1 MRLIAYVTEHG
12 FIAKITMPPAFL
24 YVIKYVHN
32 SNHLNQMRLIL
43 ESQQKVTNSKITS
56 SKIKINECITKYQK

>member
-1 MRLIAYVTEHG
+1 MRLIAYVNEHG
-12 FIAKITMPPAFL
+12 FIAKITMPPA

-43 ESQQKVTNSKITS
+43 KSQQKVTNSKITS